1 MTFRERYL
9 NGEADFEELFDLTDE
24 WNFSDETCTLREY
37 LGLTEEEEDVWI
49 SESDDALFELL
60 EKEKNRKLFLTDLDG
75 TLLNDRK
82 ELTDGNRKQIE
93 RILNEG
99 HAVCLSTGRAL
110 KSALYQAERLGLM
123 KEGCYIIAYNGG
135 QIYDI
140 GKKYILHS
148 ESIPMDL
155 TRLCF
160 DEALDFGINIQ
171 AYDPEYVLSE
181 KEHPDQE
188 RYCRIQ
194 NLTWKIVPDIVEY
207 LTMGTPKMLATDIQ
221 NPDNVTDF
229 RARLQPLVEG
239 RLDLFL
245 SQKDYLE
252 IVPPGVNKGN
262 ALRCLCEYLQIPV
275 SHTIAAGD
283 AENDLQMLKAAEIG
297 VCMINGT
304 EAAKKEADYV
314 TRLDNNH
321 DGVAE
326 ILEKY
331 F

>member
-9 NGEADFEELFDLTDE
+9 NGTADFDELFDLTDE

-37 LGLTEEEEDVWI
+37 LGLTEEEEDIWI
-49 SESDDALFELL
+49 SESDEALFELL

-93 RILNEG
+93 RILKEG

-110 KSALYQAERLGLM
+110 KSALIQAERLGLM
-123 KEGCYIIAYNGG
+123 KDGCYIIAFNGG

-148 ESIPMDL
+148 EVIPPGL

-160 DEALDFGINIQ
+160 DEASDFGINIQ

-188 RYCRIQ
+188 RYCALQ
-194 NLTWKIVPDIVEY
+194 GLAWKIVPDITEY
-207 LTMGTPKMLATDIQ
+207 LTAGTPKMLATDIRT
-221 NPDNVTDF
+221 PDHVVAF
-229 RARLQPLVEG
+229 RERLQPKVEG
-239 RLDLFL
+239 RLDLFQ

-262 ALRCLCEYLQIPV
+262 ALRTLCEYLQIPV

-304 EAAKKEADYV
+304 EATKKEADYV
-314 TRLDNNH
+314 TTLDNNH